1 MSTPDISWMGI
12 FFMILLL
19 AIPIAL
25 DYWLRLKL
33 AKDIIISVMRMLIQ
47 LSLMGLF
54 LEYLI
59 KWDSLALNITWF
71 FVMVFAASHSAIQR
85 NKLSFRRFWKPIM
98 GAMVIAVAFSVLYFN
113 ALIINVKDLF
123 SARFFV
129 VISGMILG
137 NSMKGIIIVLDKFYT
152 NIVKEKHQYHY
163 RLAMGTTRFE
173 ALRPWIQ
180 QSIRAS
186 LQPIIATTA
195 TMGLVS
201 IPGMMTGQML
211 GGSSPMLAIKY
222 QMAIVLVILVAM
234 VISVVLALYFSIW
247 LVIDQNGLADL
258 T

>member
-1 MSTPDISWMGI
+1 MNTPDISWWGI

-19 AIPIAL
+19 VIPLAL

-33 AKDIIISVMRMLIQ
+33 AKDVIISVVRMLVQ
-47 LSLMGLF
+47 LTLMGIF

-71 FVMVFAASHSAIQR
+71 FVMVFAASHSAIKR
-85 NKLSFRRFWKPIM
+85 NKLSFRKFWRPIFLS
-98 GAMVIAVAFSVLYFN
+98 MVLAVAFAVLYFN
-113 ALIINVKDLF
+113 ALIINVKDVF
-123 SARFFV
+123 TARFFV

-152 NIVKEKHQYHY
+152 NIVKEKHQYFY
-163 RLAMGTTRFE
+163 RLSLGATKFE
-173 ALRPWIQ
+173 ALRPWIR

-211 GGSSPMLAIKY
+211 GGSAPMLAIKY
-222 QMAIVLVILVAM
+222 QMAIVLVIFVAM
-234 VISVVLALYFSIW
+234 VISVVLALFFSIRV
-247 LVIDQNGLADL
+247 VIDG
-258 T
+258 TGRYYP

>member
-1 MSTPDISWMGI
+1 MKTPDISWWGL

-19 AIPIAL
+19 AVPLAL
-25 DYWLRLKL
+25 DYWLRLKM
-33 AKDIIISVMRMLIQ
+33 AKDVIISVTRMLIQ
-47 LSLMGLF
+47 LALMGLF

-59 KWDSLALNITWF
+59 QWDSLALNITWF
-71 FVMVFAASHSAIQR
+71 FVMIFAASHSAIKR
-85 NKLSFRRFWKPIM
+85 NKLSFRKFWKPIFL
-98 GAMVIAVAFSVLYFN
+98 AMTIAVAFSVLYFN
-113 ALIINVKDLF
+113 TLIINVKDIF

-152 NIVKEKHQYHY
+152 NITKEKHQYFY
-163 RLAMGTTRFE
+163 RLSLGASKFE
-173 ALRPWIQ
+173 ALRPWVQ

-222 QMAIVLVILVAM
+222 QMAIVLVIFVAM
-234 VISVVLALYFSIW
+234 VISVVLALFFSIRV
-247 LVIDQNGLADL
+247 VIDGNGMLNN

>member
-1 MSTPDISWMGI
+1 MTTPDIHWPGL

-19 AIPIAL
+19 GIPIAL
-25 DYWLRLKL
+25 DYWLQLKL
-33 AKDIIISVMRMLIQ
+33 AKDILISVIRMLIQ
-47 LSLMGLF
+47 LTLMGIF

-59 KWDSLALNITWF
+59 LWDSLALNITWF
-71 FVMVFAASHSAIQR
+71 FVMVFAASHSAIKR
-85 NKLSFRRFWKPIM
+85 NKLSFRKFWKPIM
-98 GAMVIAVAFSVLYFN
+98 AAMVLAVGFAVLYFN
-113 ALIINVKDLF
+113 ALIIHVNNLF

-152 NIVKEKHQYHY
+152 NIRKEKHQYFY
-163 RLAMGTTRFE
+163 RLSLGATKLE
-173 ALRPWIQ
+173 ALQPWIQ

-222 QMAIVLVILVAM
+222 QMAIVLVIFVAM
-234 VISVVLALYFSIW
+234 IISVVLALYFSIRTVIGERSW
-247 LVIDQNGLADL
+247 LTNP
-258 T
+258 